1 MEFTYTYIVDSGFDV
16 VNGVTYNVGDA
27 VTKRGL
33 TISDLDRNVV
43 YDGMGECY
51 ASIEMKEKVKNSIE
65 YVTGNGFSCFDLSLS
80 DLKVDNNGF
89 VYFISK
95 ISGQN
100 QYLLFDT
107 KSKLSINQ
115 VDYLNEAGENAAGYS
130 YIKSVQQET
139 SNCNNKTIWIQ
150 AGADT
155 GDGLTLSMVN
165 ATAKGLGIKEPDI
178 SVMSEANCD
187 DAMNRLGDAIEKVS
201 SYRSLFGAQQNRL
214 ECAKAIDDNTA
225 ENTTAAESRIRDTD
239 MAKEMVGFSKNN
251 ILAQVGQSMLAQAN
265 QSTQGIL
272 SLLQ

>member
-1 MEFTYTYIVDSGFDV
+1 MICCT
-16 VNGVTYNVGDA
+16 
-27 VTKRGL
+27 
-33 TISDLDRNVV
+33 DRNLTDKLKAGDEYITAYKFDEIAQQANV
-43 YDGMGECY
+43 
-51 ASIEMKEKVKNSIE
+51 EK
-65 YVTGNGFSCFDLSLS
+65 
-80 DLKVDNNGF
+80 DNLR
-89 VYFISK
+89 K
-95 ISGQN
+95 
-100 QYLLFDT
+100 
-107 KSKLSINQ
+107 
-115 VDYLNEAGENAAGYS
+115 
-130 YIKSVQQET
+130 
-139 SNCNNKTIWIQ
+139 CNIWIQ

-239 MAKEMVGFSKNN
+239 MAEEMVGFSKNN
-251 ILAQVGQSMLAQAN
+251 ILAQVGQSMLVQVN